1 MDEKQCVVQHV
12 VCNVD
17 QDADMFTEE
26 AHKLQTF
33 LRQNIEMDQR
43 HGGSTIFP
51 NLHELHS
58 KFLEDT
64 SIFAG
69 ARKNVEMDSIE
80 FLFLDAQCM
89 SKVVGVG
96 LHQALVTVTND
107 NDVKVEALSESAWES
122 LLASMFMEV
131 QDLGAFELIG
141 FKMPKMEEDNIET
154 MSLPSKDVAKQFGV
168 GLNDFHGDHLV
179 TMNKREQSNMLF
191 PVIWK
196 MAEEY
201 KAFKQGDLHVTKRPS
216 EGGSSTG
223 ASGVSGD
230 SSSGSSQQGNE
241 ESRSEQPWSPWKPWT
256 WWKPRKGDEKDD
268 ESKPPGGD
276 PPPDSGPSSEPE
288 TVPPI
293 FTVNIYPEAGRRF
306 CDATEIPP
314 QIRTASI
321 KPKMRIE
328 FFRDKS
334 SSKFL
339 HVTTQTQCNLGQFAT
354 QNDFG
359 WFQDDIQISFKG
371 TLPECRGTR
380 LECSTA
386 SDLNNN
392 EGETIKDTTN
402 YTSEESTSFA
412 HLESSGASGQVLV
425 AGSGAK
431 VQHHQDTTKTSGG
444 RSSITCT
451 QEENVKQIEGFIVCK
466 FDYEE
471 DLIYKFC
478 IPKSIKNSK
487 DPVRLLRYCHSFT
500 PKIVGTWCV
509 SEENN
514 SITAPFTFNVGRNL
528 KSGEG
533 NCGGGRLQDYVLVM
547 YINLAMTHL
556 DGLRSNK
563 SIMLE
568 KQNLEEP
575 GVIHVFPFL

>member
-1 MDEKQCVVQHV
+1 MDERQCVVQHV

-17 QDADMFTEE
+17 EDHDMLTEE
-26 AHKLQTF
+26 AHKLQRF
-33 LRQNIEMDQR
+33 LCQKIEMAQKA
-43 HGGSTIFP
+43 TIISNF
-51 NLHELHS
+51 HELHS
-58 KFLEDT
+58 KFLKDT

-69 ARKNVEMDSIE
+69 VRENVEVDSIE

-96 LHQALVTVTND
+96 LHQALVMVTND

-122 LLASMFMEV
+122 LLASMFMGV
-131 QDLGAFELIG
+131 QGLGAFELIG
-141 FKMPKMEEDNIET
+141 FKMPKMEEDNIKT

-168 GLNDFHGDHLV
+168 ALKNFQGNHFI
-179 TMNKREQSNMLF
+179 TMNKREQNNMFF
-191 PVIWK
+191 PIIWEVAK
-196 MAEEY
+196 EY
-201 KAFKQGDLHVTKRPS
+201 KAFKQGDPHVTKRPS
-216 EGGSSTG
+216 GVGASTG
-223 ASGVSGD
+223 VAGA
-230 SSSGSSQQGNE
+230 SSSGSSCQQGKE
-241 ESRSEQPWSPWKPWT
+241 EGKTVRSWSLLKPST
-256 WWKPRKGDEKDD
+256 WLKRGKGDEKDD
-268 ESKPPGGD
+268 ERKPPGGD
-276 PPPDSGPSSEPE
+276 PPPDYGPSSELE
-288 TVPPI
+288 RVLPI
-293 FTVNIYPEAGRRF
+293 FTVNVYPEAGCRF
-306 CDATEIPP
+306 CDAIEIPP
-314 QIRTASI
+314 QIRKASI
-321 KPKMRIE
+321 KPKIRIE
-328 FFRDKS
+328 FFRDKT

-339 HVTTQTQCNLGQFAT
+339 RVTTQTQCNLGQFAT

-371 TLPECRGTR
+371 TLPECGGTR
-380 LECSTA
+380 LECSTT

-412 HLESSGASGQVLV
+412 HLESSGALGQVLV

-431 VQHHQDTTKTSGG
+431 VQHHQDTTKTNAG

-451 QEENVKQIEGFIVCK
+451 QEESIKQIEGFIVCK
-466 FDYEE
+466 FDFEE

-478 IPKSIKNSK
+478 IPKSIKKSK
-487 DPVRLLRYCHSFT
+487 DHVRLLRYCHSFT

-509 SEENN
+509 SEESNT
-514 SITAPFTFNVGRNL
+514 ITAPFTFSVERNL
-528 KSGEG
+528 KSSEG
-533 NCGGGRLQDYVLVM
+533 NYGGGRLQEYVLVM

-563 SIMLE
+563 SITLE

>member
-1 MDEKQCVVQHV
+1 MDERQSVVH
-12 VCNVD
+12 NVD
-17 QDADMFTEE
+17 QDHDTLTIE

-33 LRQNIEMDQR
+33 LRQKIEMAQG
-43 HGGSTIFP
+43 HGGSTFFP

-58 KFLEDT
+58 MFLEDT

-96 LHQALVTVTND
+96 LHQALVTVASD
-107 NDVKVEALSESAWES
+107 NDVKVESLSESAWKCS
-122 LLASMFMEV
+122 WASMFKEV

-141 FKMPKMEEDNIET
+141 FKMPQMEVDKIQT
-154 MSLPSKDVAKQFGV
+154 MNLSGEEVAKQFGV
-168 GLNDFHGDHLV
+168 GLKDFQGDHIV
-179 TMNKREQSNMLF
+179 TMNKKEESKMLF
-191 PVIWK
+191 PIIWK
-196 MAEEY
+196 VAEVY
-201 KAFKQGDLHVTKRPS
+201 KAFKEGDPHVTKRPS
-216 EGGSSTG
+216 KGESSTS
-223 ASGVSGD
+223 A
-230 SSSGSSQQGNE
+230 SSSGSLQQGKKE
-241 ESRSEQPWSPWKPWT
+241 GKSVQSWSVLKPST
-256 WWKPRKGDEKDD
+256 WLKKWKGDEKDD
-268 ESKPPGGD
+268 EDKPPGGD
-276 PPPDSGPSSEPE
+276 PHPDSGPSSEPE
-288 TVPPI
+288 RVPLPV
-293 FTVNIYPEAGRRF
+293 FTVNVYFEAGCRF
-306 CDATEIPP
+306 CDAAEIPP

-321 KPKMRIE
+321 KPRMRIE
-328 FFRDKS
+328 FFRDKTL
-334 SSKFL
+334 SKFVR
-339 HVTTQTQCNLGQFAT
+339 VTTQTQCNLGQFAT

-392 EGETIKDTTN
+392 EGETVKDTTN

-425 AGSGAK
+425 AGSGAQF
-431 VQHHQDTTKTSGG
+431 QHHQDTTKTSGG
-444 RSSITCT
+444 RSSTTCT

-466 FDYEE
+466 FDFEE

-478 IPKSIKNSK
+478 IPKSIKNSE

-514 SITAPFTFNVGRNL
+514 SIEAPFTFSVERKL

-533 NCGGGRLQDYVLVM
+533 NCGGGRRQDYVLVM
-547 YINLAMTHL
+547 FINLAMTHL
-556 DGLRSNK
+556 NGLRSNK
-563 SIMLE
+563 SVTLE
-568 KQNLEEP
+568 EQNLEEP
-575 GVIHVFPFL
+575 GVIRVYPFF